1 MNDLPQRTITCL
13 VTVLTTVAASTAL
26 AQERNTSSPAPAEQS
41 MATIQVA
48 GEVDEAGK
56 DSLRTTTTSIG
67 KGVQELRDIPQ
78 SLTVVTEKLLDDR
91 NLTTLKESLQ
101 QTGGIAFLAA
111 EGGEEDI
118 RLRGFSLQGSG
129 DIFIDGMRDPA
140 FYDRDSF
147 NWDRLEVLRGSASM
161 LFGRG
166 STGGAVNQVAKQ
178 PSLRN
183 FRELALTLGSG
194 ENLRALADMNVAI
207 TDTVA
212 LRLNGMFN
220 KSDGYGYGVDK
231 YGVAPSL
238 RFGIGT
244 DNDVT
249 VGAFH
254 LRNDNG
260 IHYGLPWLTPGPAT
274 GGDYLWKTPPQDY
287 YGMASDQLSGGTT
300 QGNVVYLRQLGE
312 GATLRTAVRVARYE
326 RDQRASAIR
335 FAAAALQPGGLAVTS
350 DTFSDATV
358 LTRGTNLK
366 IMDMDTQYM
375 QSDYSGAHQ
384 WFGRR
389 NNILAGVDGANEMF
403 ENLGATLPAGVTL
416 TKARTTVG
424 TPDDGARVDES
435 QRLLAANRR
444 FHAQALGLYVQDLLE
459 LDSRWKLL
467 GGLRW
472 DRFEG
477 SYRNISVAA
486 PPTNV
491 CAVTPATK
499 LSRSDSLLSRRLGM
513 LFEPNAVSTWH
524 VSYGTSFNTSGDTY
538 QYDAGT
544 ADVAPES
551 SRNFEFGGKLESF
564 DGHFSSRFSVF
575 HSTKYNERNRD
586 ADTVNACNYV
596 LSGKRHVAGADI
608 DLAGRIGERLEV
620 YASYAFIPE
629 AEVDQSSGAPGTEVA
644 GSRPG
649 LTPRHSGTLWATYQ
663 LHRRWRIGG
672 GINARSSDVPT
683 GLAAGS
689 PIRAPGYVTADA
701 MLEYATDQLALK
713 FNLTNIANRHFAETL
728 YRGHYVPGRPRTF
741 ELTASYEFQ

>member
-1 MNDLPQRTITCL
+1 MRNLLHYSMAI
-13 VTVLTTVAASTAL
+13 VTVMTAAASSVR
-26 AQERNTSSPAPAEQS
+26 AQSVSPDSATAEQS

-48 GEVDEAGK
+48 GELEESGK
-56 DSLRTTTTSIG
+56 DSLRTSTTSIG
-67 KGVQELRDIPQ
+67 KGIQELRDVPQ
-78 SLTVVTEKLLDDR
+78 SLTVVTERLLDDR
-91 NLTTLKESLQ
+91 NLTTLKESLK
-101 QTGGIAFLAA
+101 QTGGVSFLAA

-118 RLRGFSLQGSG
+118 RLRGFSLQASG

-147 NWDRLEVLRGSASM
+147 NWDRLELLRGSASM

-166 STGGAVNQVAKQ
+166 STGGAVNQVTKQ

-183 FRELALTLGSG
+183 FREFSLTGGSG
-194 ENLRALADMNVAI
+194 MNVRLLADMNFSL

-212 LRLNGMFN
+212 LRVNGMFN
-220 KSDGYGYGVDK
+220 QSHGYGYGVDK
-231 YGVAPSL
+231 YGIAPAL

-244 DNDVT
+244 DNDLT
-249 VGAFH
+249 FSAYH

-260 IHYGLPWLTPGPAT
+260 IHYGLPWLTPGANT
-274 GGDYLWKTPPQDY
+274 GGNYLWNTPPENY
-287 YGMASDQLSGGTT
+287 YGMASDQLAGGTT
-300 QGNVVYLRQLGE
+300 QGNVVYLRQLGD

-335 FAAAALQPGGLAVTS
+335 FAAAALQPDATAVTA

-366 IMDMDTQYM
+366 IMNMNTQYG
-375 QSDYSGAHQ
+375 QSDYSAKHH
-384 WFGRR
+384 WFGRAH
-389 NNILAGVDGANEMF
+389 NILAGVDGANELF
-403 ENLGATLPAGVTL
+403 ENIGATLPTGVVL
-416 TKARTTVG
+416 TKARTSVG
-424 TPDDGARVDES
+424 TPDDGAQVDES
-435 QRLLAANRR
+435 QRALAPNRN
-444 FHAQALGLYVQDLLE
+444 FHAQALGAYVQDLLE
-459 LDSRWKLL
+459 LTTQWKLL

-472 DRFEG
+472 DHLDG

-486 PPTNV
+486 PATNV
-491 CAVTPATK
+491 CAVTPATR
-499 LSRSDSLLSRRLGM
+499 LSRSDSLLSKRFGVLY
-513 LFEPNAVSTWH
+513 EPNHVATWH

-544 ADVAPES
+544 AEIAPES
-551 SRNFEFGGKLESF
+551 SRNLELGGRLDSY
-564 DGHFSSRFSVF
+564 DGHFTTRFSMF

-596 LSGKRHVAGADI
+596 LSGKRHVAGVDI
-608 DLAGRIGERLEV
+608 DLAGRIGERLEI

-629 AEVDQSSGAPGTEVA
+629 AEVDQSSGAVGTEVV

-663 LHRRWRIGG
+663 LSSHWRVGG
-672 GINARSSDVPT
+672 GINARSSDVPV

-689 PIRAPGYVTADA
+689 PIRAPRYVTTDA
-701 MLEYATDQLALK
+701 MLEYEAGQLALK
-713 FNLTNIANRHFAETL
+713 VNLTNIADKHYAETL

-741 ELTASYEFQ
+741 EVTASYEFQ

>member
-1 MNDLPQRTITCL
+1 MTNLPQRSIAH
-13 VTVLTTVAASTAL
+13 TVALLISAAASTAL
-26 AQERNTSSPAPAEQS
+26 AQEPRPDGPPAEQS
-41 MATIQVA
+41 MSAIQVA
-48 GEVDEAGK
+48 GEVEDAGK
-56 DSLRTTTTSIG
+56 DSLRTTTSSIG

-78 SLTVVTEKLLDDR
+78 SITVVTEKLLDDR
-91 NLTTLKESLQ
+91 NLTTLKESLK
-101 QTGGIAFLAA
+101 QTGGVAFLAA

-118 RLRGFSLQGSG
+118 RLRGFSLQASG

-166 STGGAVNQVAKQ
+166 STGGAVNQVTKQ

-183 FRELALTLGSG
+183 FREFALTGGSG
-194 ENLRALADMNVAI
+194 KNIRVLSDLNFAL
-207 TDTVA
+207 TDSIA

-220 KSDGYGYGVDK
+220 HSDGYGYGVDK
-231 YGVAPSL
+231 YGVAPAL
-238 RFGIGT
+238 RFGIGS

-249 VGAFH
+249 VSLFH
-254 LRNDNG
+254 LHNDNG
-260 IHYGLPWLTPGPAT
+260 IHYGLPWLTPGADN
-274 GGDYLWKTPPQDY
+274 GGNYLWNTPPENY
-287 YGMASDQLSGGTT
+287 YGMASDQLEGETT
-300 QGNVVYLRQLGE
+300 QGNVVYLRQLGD

-335 FAAAALQPGGLAVTS
+335 FAAAALQPDGQAVTT
-350 DTFSDATV
+350 DTFSNATA
-358 LTRGTNLK
+358 LTRGTQLK
-366 IMDMDTQYM
+366 IMNMNTQYV
-375 QSDYSGAHQ
+375 QSDYSGTHQ
-384 WFGRR
+384 WLGRAH
-389 NNILAGVDGANEMF
+389 NILAGIDGANELF
-403 ENLGATLPAGVTL
+403 ENFGATLPAGVVL
-416 TKARTTVG
+416 TKARTSVG

-435 QRLLAANRR
+435 QRLLAANRN
-444 FHAQALGLYVQDLLE
+444 FHAQALGVYAQDLMQLN
-459 LDSRWKLL
+459 SRWKLL

-472 DRFEG
+472 DRFDG

-491 CAVTPATK
+491 CAVTPATR
-499 LSRSDSLLSRRLGM
+499 LSRSDSLLSKRVGL
-513 LFEPNAVSTWH
+513 LYQPNHVASWH
-524 VSYGTSFNTSGDTY
+524 LSYGTSFNTSGDTY

-551 SRNFEFGGKLESF
+551 SRNFEFGAKLDSY
-564 DGHFSSRFSVF
+564 DGHFASRFSVF

-608 DLAGRIGERLEV
+608 DFAGRIGERLEI

-629 AEVDQSSGAPGTEVA
+629 AEVDESSGAPGTEVV

-649 LTPRHSGTLWATYQ
+649 LTPRHSGTIWATWQ
-663 LHRRWRIGG
+663 LAQHWRIGG
-672 GINARSSDVPT
+672 GINARSSDVPA

-689 PIRAPGYVTADA
+689 PIRAPRYITTDA
-701 MLEYATDQLALK
+701 MVEYEAGQLALK
-713 FNLTNIANRHFAETL
+713 FNLTNLANKHYAETL

-741 ELTASYEFQ
+741 EVTASYEFQ